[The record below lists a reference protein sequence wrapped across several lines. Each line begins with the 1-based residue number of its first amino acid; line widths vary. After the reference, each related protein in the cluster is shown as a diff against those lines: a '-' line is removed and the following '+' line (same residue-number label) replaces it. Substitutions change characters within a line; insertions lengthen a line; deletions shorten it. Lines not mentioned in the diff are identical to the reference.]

1 MSWPRNARRA
11 HLGIL
16 DGGPPTNEVSNT
28 TSVHSEQDVR
38 GDKET
43 SSGSPTGT
51 AKGHPI
57 ADDQGAA
64 TAVGSSGGKSTA
76 REQSR
81 AKTSRA
87 KAPTGSQDKG
97 KGPEAVPSGPRM
109 QVPPTLAAN
118 PGSRP
123 ITASDIQ
130 ALVENINQKIDGMAT
145 RLSTIERR
153 MSTAPQHPP
162 QLQVREHPVRDNP
175 CSGTSTRQWLS
186 TRQPRPY
193 TGGVRS

>member
-1 MSWPRNARRA
+1 MSWPRNARHV
-11 HLGIL
+11 HLGIP
-16 DGGPPTNEVSNT
+16 DEGSPTNEVSDT
-28 TSVHSEQDVR
+28 TSVHSEQNVH
-38 GDKET
+38 GDEEM
-43 SSGSPTGT
+43 SSGSPART

-97 KGPEAVPSGPRM
+97 KGPEAVLSGPRT
-109 QVPPTLAAN
+109 QVPPMSAAN
-118 PGSRP
+118 PRSRP
-123 ITASDIQ
+123 ITASDIK

-145 RLSTIERR
+145 RLSTIE
-153 MSTAPQHPP
+153 
-162 QLQVREHPVRDNP
+162 
-175 CSGTSTRQWLS
+175 
-186 TRQPRPY
+186 
-193 TGGVRS
+193 